1 MSKPEDKVTEVHRLT
16 PAAYRQL
23 EKALPAAS
31 VPKDGTTAA
40 YQLGIQYVLSV
51 LRNGFVA

>member
-31 VPKDGTTAA
+31 VPKDGTAAA